1 MSLSNLIRIPLVL
14 PNVDVFTFGESS
26 LFGYDSLNHCL
37 IVHSLIEGNH
47 LNNDQSINRLYLS
60 SSPTSS
66 IRQLILNPDETILA
80 LISDKI
86 AYLVYLPQSNNSPS
100 KGSRLCPI
108 NVVPFPPSI
117 NSTQLNNSLIDFL
130 WLSSIHFVI
139 VYSISSCECH
149 LYIVRPLKHN
159 EIKYIQTFSVGSIS
173 KKEKHSVTSN
183 KRISIHQSSSIIK
196 LDLAKRKQEDFLL
209 LLIFAIQADGNIF
222 IMEIDQNQLLNYS
235 EKRLSSEFIGPIRIY
250 PSTYDNY
257 GSDYSHSNILCL
269 SCSQFPLV
277 IFTNGKCQINQC
289 IVLNPSINEYYLF
302 TIDLI
307 NLPKID
313 NNNPQI
319 IKSMINNKLNSNIY
333 YIYDSLSNVYSIEI
347 SWINQIEQK
356 QKQIQ
361 STNIQYI
368 IKSNNFIQQFGL
380 IQTNNKGQFIA
391 ILTKTQKNDQQKEL
405 ILLRP
410 NSLSCE
416 CVIPIKSHCLTES
429 IKFHQ
434 SNLSSEFLN
443 RIRTILTR
451 DQSIPHL
458 TISSSAQQNISNEEF
473 QNNLIKFIRLFSEE
487 YLDKQEKVRIEL
499 ENKQRYLYDFQQTQ
513 LIAKQELDMKFQQIQ
528 ITMQKLN
535 QQYQQEYARRKRL
548 SSNVHDHLSIIE
560 QCIPVVSDTE
570 ILMQRQLEKYQVQ
583 INSLHEKLLLLK
595 KFIQQQQFFTNNQ
608 QQIDQKSMTDIHKF
622 VEYFRDQIDTMKQK
636 LQPID

>member
-37 IVHSLIEGNH
+37 TVHSLIEGNH

-66 IRQLILNPDETILA
+66 IRQLILNPDETIVA

-86 AYLVYLPQSNNSPS
+86 AYLVYLLQSNNSPS

-139 VYSISSCECH
+139 VHSISSCDCH

-235 EKRLSSEFIGPIRIY
+235 EKRLSSEFIGPIRMY

-302 TIDLI
+302 TIDLV

-361 STNIQYI
+361 STNIQHI
-368 IKSNNFIQQFGL
+368 IKSNNFIQQF
-380 IQTNNKGQFIA
+380 
-391 ILTKTQKNDQQKEL
+391 
-405 ILLRP
+405 
-410 NSLSCE
+410 
-416 CVIPIKSHCLTES
+416 
-429 IKFHQ
+429 
-434 SNLSSEFLN
+434 EFLN

-458 TISSSAQQNISNEEF
+458 TISSSSQQNISNEEF

-513 LIAKQELDMKFQQIQ
+513 LIAKQELDMKFQEIQ

-608 QQIDQKSMTDIHKF
+608 QQIDQKSMIDIHKF